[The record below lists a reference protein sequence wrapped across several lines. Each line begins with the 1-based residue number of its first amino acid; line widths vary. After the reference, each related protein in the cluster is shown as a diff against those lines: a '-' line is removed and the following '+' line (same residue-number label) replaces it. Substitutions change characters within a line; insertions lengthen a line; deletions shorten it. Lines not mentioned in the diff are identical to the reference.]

1 MSSTLFLDVVRVVRS
16 FVYCVDHCSFYLIL
30 LAIVLAVLLF
40 TDSDYTFGIFK
51 LFLSLYI
58 TWRLI
63 RYLICDLVHVKHV
76 IFTFLF
82 CYGTTRGKIFCN
94 KMKMKT
100 YHTLRRVSKSNRKNG
115 RPRGQFDISNTCL
128 HVHNRSLSLFC
139 AGTPLKVA
147 ELN

>member
-30 LAIVLAVLLF
+30 LAILLF

-82 CYGTTRGKIFCN
+82 CYGTTRGN
-94 KMKMKT
+94 KMKIKT